1 MSKHA
6 KYFIKEMRI
15 VAYSQFMESYKS
27 VTLANMAKSFGVS
40 IDFLDKELSTFIA
53 AGRLSC
59 KIDKAA
65 GIVES
70 NRPDERIAL
79 YQKIV
84 KEGDFLLNR
93 IQKLSRA
100 MDL

>member
-6 KYFIKEMRI
+6 KYFVKEMRV
-15 VAYSQFMESYKS
+15 VAYSQFLESYKS
-27 VTLANMAKSFGVS
+27 VTIESMAKAFGVTPA
-40 IDFLDKELSTFIA
+40 FLDKELSTFIA
-53 AGRLSC
+53 AGRISC
-59 KIDKAA
+59 KIDKVA
-65 GIVES
+65 GIIES

-79 YQKIV
+79 YQKIT
-84 KEGDFLLNR
+84 KEGDFMLNR